1 MRRTP
6 FLSIL
11 ASFMFVCF
19 FFVMGTSAFEE
30 TIISPPPR
38 AEGEGPFTKL
48 VLHGVTVIEGTGAL
62 PLGPAQIVIQNNRIT
77 HVTIIGTPGLPIPDP
92 AT

>member
-1 MRRTP
+1 MRLKP
-6 FLSIL
+6 FLTVLSSLVLI
-11 ASFMFVCF
+11 CF

-48 VLHGVTVIEGTGAL
+48 ILHGVTVIDGTGAL
-62 PLGPAQIVIQNNRIT
+62 PLGPAQVIIQN
-77 HVTIIGTPGLPIPDP
+77 L
-92 AT
+92 